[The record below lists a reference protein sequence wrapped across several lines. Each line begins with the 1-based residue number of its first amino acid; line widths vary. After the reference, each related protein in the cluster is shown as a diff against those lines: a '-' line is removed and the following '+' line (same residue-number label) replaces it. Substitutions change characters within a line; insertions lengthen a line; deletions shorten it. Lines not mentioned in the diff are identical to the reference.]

1 MPPKKKAKTEATAAP
16 TAATAAKPSAKLQ
29 PCGRTR
35 GELDELKKSIKAG
48 KIDYV
53 DYFYGAPHQLPDGT
67 QVSIDRCKKCGCTI
81 DEHAPGVPTAVAM
94 QVDGMYESI
103 SQATVENIDGV
114 PTSDLQVMCS
124 PKGWPAET
132 GQQLCFVRNDVVA
145 IADEFLKDATES
157 IVIIGQPGTGK
168 SFAGGYIVNRCLSA
182 GHKLVVYV
190 VRDSIYAFDADART
204 CSIVD
209 RRTDAYIDIDR
220 QHPDC
225 ILVYDCVKFF
235 PQPPTGKRQGV
246 VAISSPG
253 DGQYAEWAKQV
264 GASKRHHP
272 RCCCSP
278 LRHAEVVVTF
288 APSSQQL
295 CALETT
301 ITNLMMHYFP
311 MDVRRVVHSTRAM
324 RKSFR
329 RSLWG
334 LRDCAVP
341 RMNFLIDRKS
351 VV

>member
-1 MPPKKKAKTEATAAP
+1 MK
-16 TAATAAKPSAKLQ
+16 
-29 PCGRTR
+29 
-35 GELDELKKSIKAG
+35 LDELKEKVKAG

-53 DYFYGAPHQLPDGT
+53 DYFFKDADAPAPFKHIVAIPNS
-67 QVSIDRCKKCGCTI
+67 VDRCKECGCTI
-81 DEHAPGVPTAVAM
+81 GQHAPGVPTAVAR

-264 GASKRHHP
+264 GASKKYVDLW
-272 RCCCSP
+272 S
-278 LRHAEVVVTF
+278 HAELRAACSAMKLDPAAVMKRCEEFGPIPRHIFSEKGAADRREDVKAALGMLAKSTDPLSELLKEPTDDKH
-288 APSSQQL
+288 PSHK
-295 CALETT
+295 
-301 ITNLMMHYFP
+301 LMMMKKQP
-311 MDVRRVVHSTRAM
+311 PGS
-324 RKSFR
+324 R
-329 RSLWG
+329 RS
-334 LRDCAVP
+334 RRRSRRRSQA
-341 RMNFLIDRKS
+341 
-351 VV
+351 